1 MVLKRILYLLPFLFI
16 AQVAT
21 AQRTAQDTT
30 RQEGKILQIVYGDRS
45 DFLTVDSLH
54 KYATL
59 VGKAHVFQE
68 KTHFYADS
76 MVVNQVD
83 NTLEAFGNVHIND
96 ADSVHTYA
104 QYVKYL
110 GKEKKAFL
118 KKKVRLTDGKG
129 ELTTDEL
136 EYDVT
141 LKIGTYL
148 KGGKLVNKKTTLTSK
163 EGYYYGD
170 TKDVLFK
177 QKVVLIDPEYKVV
190 TDTLQYNTSTE
201 IATFTSPTIIY
212 SDSGRRTVKTRQGY
226 FDMKNKRGILNKR
239 SVIEDSTY
247 TFTADDMAI
256 DDSTKQDEFRGN
268 AVYRGK
274 DTAKGFDLIANNI
287 KTDRKK
293 DILLA
298 TQKPILLIKQSR
310 DSVFVSAD
318 TLYSARLSDLLKT
331 RKVPVVRDSIADTL
345 RPIAFTDSAAKKG
358 RVDSSLFKPGI
369 NSQLSKPVKD
379 SSIKKDS
386 SSNKYFEAYFNV
398 KIYSDS
404 LQAVCDSLF
413 YSFEDSVFRLFRN
426 PVIWAKQNQI
436 TGDTI
441 YLYTKN
447 QKPERL
453 YVFENAMAIGKVDST
468 IYFNQAKAT
477 TINALFYDGKISFI
491 RLKGNAESVY
501 YMQNDKN
508 QFRGINK
515 GSSGLV
521 DLLFDHNGK
530 PRRISWIVG
539 YDGTNYP
546 MRSTNHEEMKLRGF
560 NWLDNVRPKSK
571 FDILGN

>member
-1 MVLKRILYLLPFLFI
+1 MVLKSISYLLPFLFI

-21 AQRTAQDTT
+21 AQRPAQDTA
-30 RQEGKILQIVYGDRS
+30 RQEGKILKIIHGDSIVIRK
-45 DFLTVDSLH
+45 VDSLH
-54 KYATL
+54 SYVSL
-59 VGKAHVFQE
+59 IGKAHVKQE
-68 KTHFYADS
+68 KTDFYADS
-76 MVVNQVD
+76 MVINEID
-83 NTLEAFGNVHIND
+83 NTLEAFGNAHIND

-104 QYVKYL
+104 QYMKYL

-118 KKKVRLTDGKG
+118 KRKVRLTDGKG
-129 ELTTDEL
+129 ELTSDEL

-201 IATFTSPTIIY
+201 IATFISPTIIY

-287 KTDRKK
+287 KTNRKK

-298 TQKPILLIKQSR
+298 TEKPILLIKQNK

-331 RKVPVVRDSIADTL
+331 RKVPVVRDSIVDTSL
-345 RPIAFTDSAAKKG
+345 QKHGLDSASKK
-358 RVDSSLFKPGI
+358 
-369 NSQLSKPVKD
+369 SKPD
-379 SSIKKDS
+379 SVLLTKMPKPLPDSANKKDS

-398 KIYSDS
+398 KIFSDS

-413 YSFEDSVFRLFRN
+413 YSLEDSVFRLFRN
-426 PVIWAKQNQI
+426 PIIWAKQNQI

-441 YLYTKN
+441 YLYTKK

-453 YVFENAMAIGKVDST
+453 YVFENGMILGKVDST
-468 IYFNQAKAT
+468 IYFNQIKAT
-477 TINALFYDGKISFI
+477 TINTLFYDGNISSVH
-491 RLKGNAESVY
+491 LKGNAEYVY
-501 YMQNDKN
+501 YLQNEKN
-508 QFRGINK
+508 QFKGLNK
-515 GSSGLV
+515 GSAAV
-521 DLLFDHNGK
+521 IDILFDHNSK
-530 PRRISWIVG
+530 PRRVSG
-539 YDGTNYP
+539 KFNYDATNYP

-560 NWLDNVRPKSK
+560 RWLDNLRPKSK